1 MAAISGIDIRAQGHH
16 FRLQRAM
23 LLISGAIM
31 SVFSFHLHNCR
42 RCRFYVSAAV
52 AASVA
57 TVLVGA
63 MEIYVSAPTNAA
75 VVASQP
81 GPVPSPG
88 NMIEGVPRL

>member
-1 MAAISGIDIRAQGHH
+1 
-16 FRLQRAM
+16 
-23 LLISGAIM
+23 M
-31 SVFSFHLHNCR
+31 SIFSFYLHNPR
-42 RCRFYVSAAV
+42 RCCFYASAPV
-52 AASVA
+52 AALIA

-81 GPVPSPG
+81 DPVPSLG